1 MAQVMYLVL
10 PQMLQPESDLM
21 LLVEEILARKIA
33 DRCCRR
39 KLRKSEDVTD
49 IVRTCCEDLRLDIPE
64 VIYCETLTRSLSA
77 FYLRKKP
84 YLIYDSCLLE
94 ALYIFDSVI
103 LSGQEEHD
111 LEKLVYKLIGEELI
125 RNGKL
130 SWSLY
135 FSGKYRQLEYFFEK
149 REVNL
154 QKEILQM
161 VSLQSYFLIGHEL
174 GHLSV
179 DSCSFNGVPEDYR
192 KFVNAC
198 MKVLTDRVIGDYS
211 FEEFARMRYRYFMEE
226 CPANMEEYWNGV
238 KTSKKYAHLVEEC
251 YCDWNGVKLLLEHY
265 NAPEQSIRAISVAM
279 NYLILQEAIRSDVAT
294 DRLFFD
300 DEKHEV
306 SHSMYFSVLRMEIML
321 LTIQI
326 NKISNVEKSFRE
338 IQEQYRLT
346 EYWPDLVKKIPS
358 AEAMA
363 LISEKNLPN
372 IDRKKIV
379 DVLINN
385 FYYMHV
391 G

>member
-1 MAQVMYLVL
+1 M
-10 PQMLQPESDLM
+10 
-21 LLVEEILARKIA
+21 
-33 DRCCRR
+33 
-39 KLRKSEDVTD
+39 
-49 IVRTCCEDLRLDIPE
+49 
-64 VIYCETLTRSLSA
+64 
-77 FYLRKKP
+77 
-84 YLIYDSCLLE
+84 
-94 ALYIFDSVI
+94 
-103 LSGQEEHD
+103 
-111 LEKLVYKLIGEELI
+111 
-125 RNGKL
+125 
-130 SWSLY
+130 
-135 FSGKYRQLEYFFEK
+135 
-149 REVNL
+149 
-154 QKEILQM
+154 
-161 VSLQSYFLIGHEL
+161 
-174 GHLSV
+174 
-179 DSCSFNGVPEDYR
+179 
-192 KFVNAC
+192 
-198 MKVLTDRVIGDYS
+198 
-211 FEEFARMRYRYFMEE
+211 
-226 CPANMEEYWNGV
+226 
-238 KTSKKYAHLVEEC
+238 
-251 YCDWNGVKLLLEHY
+251 EHY

-338 IQEQYRLT
+338 IQEQYRLS

-358 AEAMA
+358 AEVMA